1 MARSKLNLQK
11 GTVFIGLFLIAL
23 ILLFLPQSMT
33 NNLNL
38 FFADV
43 FGPILSI
50 GQNTSSEVFSPL
62 PSNKEY
68 VSRAEYN
75 KLLAAYD
82 NTRADLITE
91 HKRFETLAGIKSGLP
106 KPGPV
111 LRLADVRNIQ
121 LSGAVRQIYINRGKA
136 DDIKKD
142 YFVLGENSLIGT
154 VAEATEW
161 SAKVRLIT
169 DSDHRMKVYIW
180 RGKSTYI
187 SGQMIGTGTDTAKI
201 PLLSREYDI
210 KKGDIVYAADKPGF
224 LETPVVTGRI
234 KNVKPDEDNPLLWDI
249 SVKPI
254 YEVADLKT
262 VAVVLPDEMAQKE

>member
-1 MARSKLNLQK
+1 
-11 GTVFIGLFLIAL
+11 
-23 ILLFLPQSMT
+23 MT

-50 GQNTSSEVFSPL
+50 GQNASSEVFSPL
-62 PSNKEY
+62 PSNKKY

-91 HKRFETLAGIKSGLP
+91 HKKFEKLARIKSGLP

-121 LSGAVRQIYINRGKA
+121 LSGAIRQIYINRGRT
-136 DDIKKD
+136 DDIKKGR
-142 YFVLGENSLIGT
+142 FVLGENSLIGT
-154 VAEATEW
+154 VAEVTDW

-169 DSDHRMKVYIW
+169 DSNHRIKVYIW
-180 RGKSTYI
+180 RRGKTTYI
-187 SGQMIGTGTDTAKI
+187 TGQMIGTGTDTARI
-201 PLLSREYDI
+201 SLLSREYDI
-210 KKGDIVYAADKPGF
+210 KKGDIVYAADKPGL

-234 KNVKPDEDNPLLWDI
+234 SLVKPDENNPLLWDI

-254 YEVADLKT
+254 YDVTDLKT